1 MFLNHLCDKNEN
13 LDDLQ
18 KILAAEDHNKDV
30 IKDKVRE
37 EVLEPCNQIKLSIS
51 KKKTLETDRLDN
63 ISKVKLQTLLSM
75 YETDYKFQKDSIY
88 YDVKAHPL
96 NHFKTFYKLQ
106 ELCES
111 IVNFH
116 ILKSKKPLRFEGT
129 IESDGIALTN
139 INKQQ
144 SAIKNTYEVKHI
156 ENLTQKYLKQT
167 VDKCVLVDPG
177 RRELI
182 HFRSLRKRNP
192 PVVVKS
198 AETAFSETESGS
210 VSLENFVQYIKKRA
224 SVKKK
229 IIYEYY
235 GNEKIKSEEIFFP
248 NSEFDFRHIS
258 KILQKLQPL
267 LFRKL
272 KFSAKLYLVKK
283 LKSKFGSDTVFILGN
298 WSSLNTKYQEPTRN
312 KGLIKM
318 LKKNGIAVYLIN
330 EFRTSSICPI
340 CENKL
345 VKFKVITNPRPYK
358 RQKRPNV
365 ICHGLLR

>member
-129 IESDGIALTN
+129 IESDGIGVS
-139 INKQQ
+139 IIKQ
-144 SAIKNTYEVKHI
+144 NTPTI
-156 ENLTQKYLKQT
+156 EELLQTSISNNLQL
-167 VDKCVLVDPG
+167 
-177 RRELI
+177 RI
-182 HFRSLRKRNP
+182 HMKSSTLR
-192 PVVVKS
+192 
-198 AETAFSETESGS
+198 
-210 VSLENFVQYIKKRA
+210 I
-224 SVKKK
+224 
-229 IIYEYY
+229 
-235 GNEKIKSEEIFFP
+235 
-248 NSEFDFRHIS
+248 
-258 KILQKLQPL
+258 
-267 LFRKL
+267 
-272 KFSAKLYLVKK
+272 
-283 LKSKFGSDTVFILGN
+283 
-298 WSSLNTKYQEPTRN
+298 
-312 KGLIKM
+312 
-318 LKKNGIAVYLIN
+318 
-330 EFRTSSICPI
+330 
-340 CENKL
+340 
-345 VKFKVITNPRPYK
+345 
-358 RQKRPNV
+358 
-365 ICHGLLR
+365 